1 MSMDDPLLLSLQRL
15 LRRERTASLGTL
27 SNQGLP
33 VVSRVPFAICP
44 EQANIIIHIS
54 EMAAHTRYL
63 MQRPDASLMV
73 SQSEHGQDAVHD
85 LPRVTFQ
92 VLARQLERGQADF
105 DQARKAYIRRFPDME
120 FLCHFTDFHFFA
132 LDLVRVRHIAGFA
145 AARTLKPEPVRA
157 LLAESST
164 GQD

>member
-1 MSMDDPLLLSLQRL
+1 MSVDDPLLNSLQAL
-15 LRRERTASLGTL
+15 LRSERTASLGTL

-44 EQANIIIHIS
+44 EQASIIIHIS

-63 MQRPDASLMV
+63 LQRPDASLMV

-92 VLARQLERGQADF
+92 M
-105 DQARKAYIRRFPDME
+105 QARKLEREQPDWEQAKLAYTARFPDME
-120 FLCHFTDFHFFA
+120 FLSSFTDFHFFA

-145 AARTLKPEPVRA
+145 AARTLKPELVRA
-157 LLAESST
+157 LLAEPVAN
-164 GQD
+164 